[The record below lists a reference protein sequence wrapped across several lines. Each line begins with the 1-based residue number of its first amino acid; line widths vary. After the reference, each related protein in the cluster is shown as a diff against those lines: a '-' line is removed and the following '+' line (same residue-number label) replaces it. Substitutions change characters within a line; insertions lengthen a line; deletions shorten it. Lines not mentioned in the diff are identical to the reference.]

1 MTIEDSRSVDS
12 IVCNIT
18 DPDDEQ
24 GGMRMTVKLM
34 KQGEGVVLFLEGR
47 IDTMTAPEAQE
58 ALLPMAD
65 EYENLTLDFDKV
77 SFVSSAGLRVLLMLQ
92 KKCNAQGREMKLVH
106 VKQSIMEVF
115 DMTGFSG
122 MLHIE

>member
-1 MTIEDSRSVDS
+1 
-12 IVCNIT
+12 
-18 DPDDEQ
+18 
-24 GGMRMTVKLM
+24 MTVKLM
-34 KQGEGVVLFLEGR
+34 KQGEGAVLFLEGR

-92 KKCNAQGREMKLVH
+92 KKCNVQGREMKLVH
-106 VKQSIMEVF
+106 VKQSIMDVF

-122 MLHIE
+122 LLHIE